1 VKEQRKIY
9 EETCFSP
16 LCFSLFF
23 RFHALL
29 STQTKENGIG
39 LETRLTV
46 HIALQTSNDLFQQGL
61 LAYNL

>member
-1 VKEQRKIY
+1 MFFAVLPLPCIIVNTNQRVK
-9 EETCFSP
+9 
-16 LCFSLFF
+16 
-23 RFHALL
+23 
-29 STQTKENGIG
+29 NGIG